1 MSRKQLIVSL
11 GISLAATAAY
21 LLWRRTRPAPRTHPH
36 PDSLIIQPTTP
47 LTVVRQPNGS
57 LRVQWQTAA
66 PPVRLFASPDPH
78 MRDALQLVAEP
89 VGVDEILLADL
100 DPAVR
105 YYFMAEMADG
115 RRHITAERLL
125 PLPTALNLRD
135 IGGYETADG
144 RTTRWGQIYRSGD
157 FATLADDDV
166 RYLERLGLRLI
177 CDLRTT
183 EEVEKSHGRLPTNPQ
198 LTYRHTPIYERQQGA
213 AHWLMVLVSNRKAL
227 PQVWQ
232 NDIYIERFVER
243 GAEAFGRIL
252 TSLAD
257 GCQRPA
263 LLHCTAGKD
272 RTGIAIALLLAL
284 LGVPDKTVVAD
295 YTLSNAAYEAIYRT
309 VEKDAQRL
317 AVFGLQTADLFTILT
332 AQGHVMQKT
341 LNYLRQT
348 YGSVEEYLMQ
358 RAAVS
363 PATIQQLREGLLE

>member
-1 MSRKQLIVSL
+1 
-11 GISLAATAAY
+11 
-21 LLWRRTRPAPRTHPH
+21 
-36 PDSLIIQPTTP
+36 
-47 LTVVRQPNGS
+47 
-57 LRVQWQTAA
+57 
-66 PPVRLFASPDPH
+66 
-78 MRDALQLVAEP
+78 
-89 VGVDEILLADL
+89 
-100 DPAVR
+100 
-105 YYFMAEMADG
+105 
-115 RRHITAERLL
+115 
-125 PLPTALNLRD
+125 
-135 IGGYETADG
+135 
-144 RTTRWGQIYRSGD
+144 
-157 FATLADDDV
+157 
-166 RYLERLGLRLI
+166 
-177 CDLRTT
+177 
-183 EEVEKSHGRLPTNPQ
+183 
-198 LTYRHTPIYERQQGA
+198 
-213 AHWLMVLVSNRKAL
+213 MVLVSNRKAL

-257 GCQRPA
+257 GRQRFA

-284 LGVPDKTVVAD
+284 LGVPDETVVAD